1 MSDAWK
7 QWEGHVVN
15 GQYPLREFQG
25 NTDHSAVFVTN
36 YGAMQEKAAIKFI
49 PALAGSEEKIQ
60 NRWQR
65 ASRLTHPHLLRLFA
79 WGKCNLSGTPFLYV
93 VSEFAEE
100 NLAQI
105 LPHRPLTS
113 QETEFMLRSTLEVLG
128 NLHASGLAHAALKP
142 SNLMAVGDNLKLSS
156 ESICDSGDRSATPPS
171 PTVYDAPELNATGP
185 SAAADIWS
193 LGVTLVE
200 ALTQKVS
207 PGVAFREGETVLPD
221 GMPVAFL
228 EIARQCLRLDPQR
241 RWTTPEI
248 AARLMPSPATKKPRA
263 AFVPAALAVVALGV
277 ILGAGKLLWHHGEP
291 KETTG
296 AGAVAPSPAAPAPPI
311 RPDPPKENR
320 AKSIP
325 SSGTANSPRDSSPVS
340 KSSTPTHT
348 TASTGRGAV
357 LEKVMPSVSK
367 RSRDTITGK
376 VRVAVKLNVDPSG
389 RVTGATL
396 SSPGPS
402 QYFAQVAL
410 EAARKWK
417 FTPPTRDGEN
427 LASNWV
433 LHFAF
438 GRGGVDVQPAQ
449 VSP

>member
-15 GQYPLREFQG
+15 GQFPLREFQG
-25 NTDHSAVFVTN
+25 NTDHSAVFVTH

-49 PALAGSEEKIQ
+49 PAAASTEEKIQ

-65 ASRLTHPHLLRLFA
+65 VSKLTHPHLLRLFA

-105 LPHRPLTS
+105 LPHRPLTP
-113 QETEFMLRSTLEVLG
+113 QETEFMLRSSLEVLG
-128 NLHASGLAHAALKP
+128 TLHSSGLAHAGIKP
-142 SNLMAVGDNLKLSS
+142 SNLMAVGDNLKLCS
-156 ESICDSGDRSATPPS
+156 ESICDAGDRGAAPPS

-207 PGVAFREGETVLPD
+207 PGEALREGEAVLPD
-221 GMPVAFL
+221 GMPGTFF

-241 RWTTPEI
+241 RWTTQEI
-248 AARLMPSPATKKPRA
+248 AARLVPSPPMKKPRP
-263 AFVPAALAVVALGV
+263 AFVPAALAVAALGV
-277 ILGAGKLLWHHGEP
+277 ILAAGKILWRSGEP
-291 KETTG
+291 KARTDT
-296 AGAVAPSPAAPAPPI
+296 VAASPAAPAPPI
-311 RPDPPKENR
+311 RPEPPRENSP
-320 AKSIP
+320 KSTP
-325 SSGTANSPRDSSPVS
+325 SSGIANSSPRDPAPVS
-340 KSSTPTHT
+340 KSHNPMSRG
-348 TASTGRGAV
+348 TARGAV
-357 LEKVMPSVSK
+357 LERVVPSVSK

-389 RVTGATL
+389 RVTGASL

-402 QYFAQVAL
+402 QYFAKVAL

-438 GRGGVDVQPAQ
+438 GRAGVDIQPAQ